1 MKRLLVIII
10 LQASLL
16 CGALTA
22 LAATTCARAGM
33 GNHSCCHHARRA
45 AGEADAMP
53 GMSCA
58 SDRASGAMPGAV
70 RQLALA
76 AAVQGCPCL
85 NKQAPSA
92 PVLSVS
98 VPARVRHDARQ
109 TPTYAQALVLGDA
122 HATLL
127 VNARQ
132 NAPPGPP
139 APLFVIQRVFR
150 L

>member
-1 MKRLLVIII
+1 MKRLLAIVI

-22 LAATTCARAGM
+22 MAATTCARARM
-33 GNHSCCHHARRA
+33 GNHSCCHHAKRA
-45 AGEADAMP
+45 AGEAGAMP
-53 GMSCA
+53 AMHCA
-58 SDRASGAMPGAV
+58 SDRAFGETPGAA
-70 RQLALA
+70 RQSALVA
-76 AAVQGCPCL
+76 AGQGCPCL
-85 NKQAPSA
+85 NRQAPSA
-92 PVLSVS
+92 PALSVS
-98 VPARVRHDARQ
+98 VPARVRHDAGQ
-109 TPTYAQALVLGDA
+109 TQTYVQALVLGDA